1 MAVSRMLSPQ
11 DNDEMTDSYLMIES
25 TGKFFQNSILGSVY
39 SYSTPIVNTGIE
51 EALNE
56 INFDSQ
62 KFYGRYK
69 TSLIA
74 MQEVF

>member
-1 MAVSRMLSPQ
+1 
-11 DNDEMTDSYLMIES
+11 MTDSYLRIEPI
-25 TGKFFQNSILGSVY
+25 GRFFQNSILGNGY

-56 INFDSQ
+56 INFDPQ
-62 KFYGRYK
+62 NFYGRYK

-74 MQEVF
+74 VQEVF

>member
-1 MAVSRMLSPQ
+1 
-11 DNDEMTDSYLMIES
+11 MTDSYLMIDPI
-25 TGKFFQNSILGSVY
+25 GRFFQNSILGSGY

-56 INFDSQ
+56 INFDPE
-62 KFYGRYK
+62 KFHGRYK
-69 TSLIA
+69 TSRIT